1 MKERKKD
8 TQRKKETNKVG
19 KVGRLNRR
27 TVEQKEDKTTG

>member
-27 TVEQKEDKTTG
+27 TEDKTTG